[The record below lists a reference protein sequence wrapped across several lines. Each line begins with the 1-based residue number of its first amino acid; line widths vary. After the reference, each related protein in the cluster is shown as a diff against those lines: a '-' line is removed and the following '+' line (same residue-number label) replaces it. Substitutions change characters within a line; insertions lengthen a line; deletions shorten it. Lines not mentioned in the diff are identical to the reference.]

1 MDVAFLSDTGIAVVA
16 VLVVVIFGGSQLPK
30 LARNL
35 GLAGKE
41 FRRAHDAAESEA
53 SGKSAASPS
62 VAAAVPAPPAVGPAP
77 SVVSAAPVATPAA
90 PVATPAPPV
99 ATPAPPVATPAA
111 QASPPDDRVTISKS
125 ELAALIEEREAEAR
139 RQASS

>member
-1 MDVAFLSDTGIAVVA
+1 MVLAFLSDTGIAVVA

-53 SGKSAASPS
+53 AAATPGTP
-62 VAAAVPAPPAVGPAP
+62 VAAPAPPPSAVAAAPPAPPAAAPAPPPVAVPAPPAGTAPATG
-77 SVVSAAPVATPAA
+77 APLASSPAA
-90 PVATPAPPV
+90 A
-99 ATPAPPVATPAA
+99 
-111 QASPPDDRVTISKS
+111 DDLITVSKS
-125 ELAALIEEREAEAR
+125 ELAAFIEEREAQAR
-139 RQASS
+139 RQANS

>member
-41 FRRAHDAAESEA
+41 FRRAHDAAEAEA
-53 SGKSAASPS
+53 AGKPP
-62 VAAAVPAPPAVGPAP
+62 AAATPAAVTAAPAVPPAVGPAP
-77 SVVSAAPVATPAA
+77 AAGATPAAAPVATPAGV
-90 PVATPAPPV
+90 PG
-99 ATPAPPVATPAA
+99 ATPAA
-111 QASPPDDRVTISKS
+111 QASPPDDRVTISKA
-125 ELAALIEEREAEAR
+125 ELAAFIEEREAQAR
-139 RQASS
+139 RQANS